1 MKLKLG
7 LLAYIALCI
16 SCTLEQEKSGN
27 HHSEKPD
34 EGYISSD
41 GDVDWSFVVNASFG
55 HSANHDVELTP
66 ESVDAVFDSI
76 GDGTPRA
83 HRAAKMGWGINQT
96 NSLGD
101 SFLTSAVNKNNAQL
115 VALLL
120 KKGAGTGFRNKEGQ
134 TALDLANQLGLMHIA
149 QLINL
154 HSNQSSKVATN
165 NHAIK

>member
-1 MKLKLG
+1 LKLKLG
-7 LLAYIALCI
+7 SLVLIALCI
-16 SCTLEQEKSGN
+16 SCTLEQEKSGS

-41 GDVDWSFVVNASFG
+41 EDVAWSFVVNASFG
-55 HSANHDVELTP
+55 HSASHDVKLTP

-83 HRAAKMGWGINQT
+83 HSAAKMGLGINQT

-101 SFLTSAVNKNNAQL
+101 SFLTSAVGKNNSQL

-120 KKGAGTGFRNKEGQ
+120 KKGAGTGFRNKDGQ

-149 QLINL
+149 QLINI
-154 HSNQSSKVATN
+154 HTNQRSIMATN